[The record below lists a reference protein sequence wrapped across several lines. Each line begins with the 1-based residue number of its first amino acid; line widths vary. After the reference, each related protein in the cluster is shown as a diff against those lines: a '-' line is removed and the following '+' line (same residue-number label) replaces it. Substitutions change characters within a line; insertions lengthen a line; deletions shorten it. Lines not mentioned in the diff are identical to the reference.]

1 MEKVLKLAYRHYN
14 NIAQMPAEE
23 LELVRAAEKAT
34 ESAIATFSNFRVG
47 AAARL
52 KSGRI
57 ITGSNIES
65 EVYPAGLC
73 AERTLLFHHQATT
86 PNDKIVALAI
96 ASQPSHRECYPC
108 GQCRQVLHDVEK
120 RQGEEFKVI
129 MSGAGSASVVERAS
143 DLLPFTFIL

>member
-1 MEKVLKLAYRHYN
+1 MTLEYRHYDA
-14 NIAQMPAEE
+14 IEQMSADDR
-23 LELVRAAEKAT
+23 ELVEAAQKAT
-34 ESAIATFSNFRVG
+34 QKAIADYSHFHVG

-52 KSGRI
+52 ESGRI

-73 AERTLLFHHQATT
+73 AERTLLYHHQAST
-86 PNDKIVALAI
+86 PEDRIVALAI
-96 ASQPSHRECYPC
+96 ASSPSHRECYPC

-120 RQGEEFKVI
+120 RQGLNFRVI
-129 MSGAGSASVVERAS
+129 MSGAGSATVVEKAS